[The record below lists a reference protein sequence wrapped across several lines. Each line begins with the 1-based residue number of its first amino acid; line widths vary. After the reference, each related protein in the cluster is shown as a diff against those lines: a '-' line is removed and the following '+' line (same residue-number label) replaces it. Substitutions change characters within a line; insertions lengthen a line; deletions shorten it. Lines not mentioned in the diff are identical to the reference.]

1 MLIIGIGITG
11 ISCIDFFLSR
21 DISPRVIDTRS
32 NPPELNKYQNKV
44 EYCGFLNRKLLQS
57 TDMIVLSPGI
67 SIMHPFVQEALA
79 NGIEIVSDIELFCR
93 EARFPIVAITGTNGK
108 TTVSTLITDI
118 ARSYGYYTG
127 LGGNS
132 GLPALKLLLQPY
144 ELYVL
149 EISSFQLETIQS
161 IQSVAATILNISED
175 HLDRYPLGFNHYR
188 DTKLRIYEQSDV
200 CIYNAEDKN
209 THPKR
214 SSLQKYVSF
223 GRSKGNYYLDRS
235 SSGSVWLYV
244 NGNKLLNTKNI
255 RLLGDHNYMNVLAAL
270 AVADVLGVP
279 RNVSL
284 KTISNFTGLP
294 HRYQLIWENNRIQW
308 INDSKAT
315 NVGSTIAALK
325 LTRKIRSGIIHLL
338 LGGDGKSA
346 DFSPLKEYLQ
356 DRIQVYCFGRDKD
369 LLATLYPEITIKTN
383 TMIAAMHLL
392 AKKLKPGDTVLLSP
406 ACSSQD
412 QYSNFSQRGNI
423 FTSLA
428 QKLG

>member
-1 MLIIGIGITG
+1 M
-11 ISCIDFFLSR
+11 
-21 DISPRVIDTRS
+21 IDTRS
-32 NPPELNKYQNKV
+32 YLPEVNKLPKKV
-44 EYCGFLNRKLLQS
+44 EYCDFLNRKWLQS

-67 SIMHPFVQEALA
+67 SIMHPFLQEALA

-108 TTVSTLITDI
+108 TTVSTLIADI
-118 ARSYGYYTG
+118 ASSYGYYTG
-127 LGGNS
+127 LGGNI
-132 GLPALKLLLQPY
+132 GLPALKLLLKPY

-161 IQSVAATILNISED
+161 MQTVAATILNISED

-214 SSLQKYVSF
+214 SSFQEYVSF
-223 GRSKGNYYLDRS
+223 GSTKGNYYLDKS
-235 SSGSVWLYV
+235 SSGSVCLYV
-244 NGNKLLNTKNI
+244 DGNKLLNTKNI
-255 RLLGDHNYMNVLAAL
+255 RLLGEHNYMNVLAAL
-270 AVADVLGVP
+270 AVADMLGVS
-279 RNVSL
+279 RAVSL

-325 LTRKIRSGIIHLL
+325 LTRKIRSGIIYLL
-338 LGGDGKSA
+338 LGGDGKSS

-369 LLATLYPEITIKTN
+369 LLSTLYPEITIQTN
-383 TMIAAMHLL
+383 TMIEAMYLL

-412 QYSNFSQRGNI
+412 QYSNFRQRGNI
-423 FTSLA
+423 FTFLA
-428 QKLG
+428 KELG

>member
-1 MLIIGIGITG
+1 M
-11 ISCIDFFLSR
+11 
-21 DISPRVIDTRS
+21 IDTRS
-32 NPPELNKYQNKV
+32 HPPELNKLPKEV
-44 EYCGFLNRKLLQS
+44 EYYCGFLNRKWLQY
-57 TDMIVLSPGI
+57 TDMIVVSPGI
-67 SIMHPFVQEALA
+67 SIMHPFLQEALA

-108 TTVSTLITDI
+108 TTVSTLIADI
-118 ARSYGYYTG
+118 AKSYGYYTG
-127 LGGNS
+127 LGGNI
-132 GLPALKLLLQPY
+132 GVPALTLLLEPY

-149 EISSFQLETIQS
+149 EISSFQLETIHS
-161 IQSVAATILNISED
+161 MHSVAATILNISED
-175 HLDRYPLGFNHYR
+175 HRDRYPLGFHHYR

-214 SSLQKYVSF
+214 SSLQEYISF
-223 GRSKGNYYLDRS
+223 GRRQGNYYLDRS
-235 SSGSVWLYV
+235 SSGSVYLHV

-255 RLLGDHNYMNVLAAL
+255 RLLGEHNYMNVLAAL
-270 AVADVLGVP
+270 AAADVLGVP
-279 RNVSL
+279 RTVSL
-284 KTISNFTGLP
+284 KSISNFTGLP

-369 LLATLYPEITIKTN
+369 LLSILYPEITIKTN
-383 TMIAAMHLL
+383 TMIEAMNLV

-406 ACSSQD
+406 ACSSKD
-412 QYSNFSQRGNI
+412 QYSNFRQRGNI

-428 QKLG
+428 KELG

>member
-1 MLIIGIGITG
+1 M
-11 ISCIDFFLSR
+11 
-21 DISPRVIDTRS
+21 IDTRAH
-32 NPPELNKYQNKV
+32 PPEVNKLPKKV
-44 EYCGFLNRKLLQS
+44 EYYCGCLNRKWLQS
-57 TDMIVLSPGI
+57 TDMIVVSPGI
-67 SIMHPFVQEALA
+67 SIMHPFLQEALA
-79 NGIEIVSDIELFCR
+79 HGIEIVSDIELFCR

-108 TTVSTLITDI
+108 TTVSTLIADI
-118 ARSYGYYTG
+118 AKSYGYYTG
-127 LGGNS
+127 LGGNI
-132 GLPALKLLLQPY
+132 GFPALNLLLEPY

-175 HLDRYPLGFNHYR
+175 HRDRYPLGFHHYR

-214 SSLQKYVSF
+214 SSLQKSVSF
-223 GRSKGNYYLDRS
+223 GRSKGNNNYYLDRS
-235 SSGSVWLYV
+235 SSGSIWLHV

-255 RLLGDHNYMNVLAAL
+255 QLRGEHNYMNVLAAL

-279 RNVSL
+279 RSVSL

-294 HRYQLIWENNRIQW
+294 HRYQLIWEKNSIQW

-325 LTRKIRSGIIHLL
+325 VTRKIRSGIIYLL
-338 LGGDGKSA
+338 LGGDGKCA

-356 DRIQVYCFGRDKD
+356 DRIQVYCFGRDKER
-369 LLATLYPEITIKTN
+369 LSTLYPEITIKTN
-383 TMIAAMHLL
+383 TLIEAMHLL

-412 QYSNFSQRGNI
+412 QYSNFRQRGNL

-428 QKLG
+428 KELG